1 MSCTKLIT
9 VEKSSN
15 QNYYLMSFL
24 VLIQMNT
31 KLTKRL
37 VYALPEAQTL
47 ERRIFSE
54 FFVLVSCFSF
64 LFSQSI
70 PDWKNLG
77 WVHPNIKHFLPHIS
91 VIRCHFRFGLP
102 PFNELFTASNPHNQT
117 HEITIYHFRARIFLL
132 YFQRNVLYLF
142 FVCYWE
148 METHN
153 DAGFIFC
160 PEYICQTGTNNK
172 KKINQINS

>member
-1 MSCTKLIT
+1 
-9 VEKSSN
+9 
-15 QNYYLMSFL
+15 MSFL
-24 VLIQMNT
+24 VLIQMYA

-77 WVHPNIKHFLPHIS
+77 WVEYQAFPTSHLC

-117 HEITIYHFRARIFLL
+117 HEITIYHFRAGIF
-132 YFQRNVLYLF
+132 Y
-142 FVCYWE
+142 
-148 METHN
+148 
-153 DAGFIFC
+153 FIFSAMS
-160 PEYICQTGTNNK
+160 YICFLFATEKWKRITMQASYSALNISAKRAQITK
-172 KKINQINS
+172 K

>member
-77 WVHPNIKHFLPHIS
+77 WVQPNIKHFLPHIS

-117 HEITIYHFRARIFLL
+117 HEITIYHFRARIF
-132 YFQRNVLYLF
+132 Y
-142 FVCYWE
+142 
-148 METHN
+148 
-153 DAGFIFC
+153 FIFSAMS
-160 PEYICQTGTNNK
+160 YICFLFATEKWKRITMQASYSALNISTKQAQITTK
-172 KKINQINS
+172 K